1 MEIGRTLRAMREAKL
16 LSQGDI
22 ERETGLLRAY
32 ISRVE
37 NGHTIPSIETL
48 EKFARVL
55 NIPLY
60 KLFTNGASAEAPKR
74 LIAKNIEPV
83 WGSVGRQHG
92 ELMMFVKAFKRLD
105 GRQRK
110 ILLAMAQKM
119 ARKNPKRTI

>member
-60 KLFTNGASAEAPKR
+60 KLFTNGASAEAPKPLTSR
-74 LIAKNIEPV
+74 NGKPE
-83 WGSVGRQHG
+83 WGATGRQHG

-110 ILLAMAQKM
+110 ILLAMARKM
-119 ARKNPKRTI
+119 AHRK

>member
-22 ERETGLLRAY
+22 EKETGLLRCY

-37 NGHTIPSIETL
+37 NGYTTPTVETL

-55 NIPLY
+55 KVPLY
-60 KLFTNGASAEAPKR
+60 RLFTDGQRVNAPKPLTLR
-74 LIAKNIEPV
+74 NGKRE
-83 WGSVGRQHG
+83 WGATGRQHG

-110 ILLAMAQKM
+110 ILLAMARKM